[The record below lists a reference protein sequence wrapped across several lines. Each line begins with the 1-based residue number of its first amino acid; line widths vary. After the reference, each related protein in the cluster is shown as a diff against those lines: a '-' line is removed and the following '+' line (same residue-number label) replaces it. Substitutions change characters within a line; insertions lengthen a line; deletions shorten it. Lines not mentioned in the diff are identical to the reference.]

1 MSIAE
6 LSRSGTEENRSR
18 QSSSQGSFGAGPR
31 VSSPCSWG
39 HFSDSDGSE
48 NFKLITHS
56 KCCHQPKNN
65 HLLEHVRLQD
75 RVAMGFFSS
84 GICSQTSSK
93 ASSTGRNVLEID
105 LTQNSRSGEQQVPG
119 KAMVF
124 TPPHT
129 HTACKRKTEAQN
141 NCHGSHTL
149 SHSQSQREGVGASG
163 FCSAVWEAKCDLG
176 GECVPFCAWV
186 YTVTLQGWAKRLR
199 GPYGRSP
206 SQSH

>member
-129 HTACKRKTEAQN
+129 HTLLAKEKQKHKIAT
-141 NCHGSHTL
+141 GHTL
-149 SHSQSQREGVGASG
+149 
-163 FCSAVWEAKCDLG
+163 
-176 GECVPFCAWV
+176 
-186 YTVTLQGWAKRLR
+186 
-199 GPYGRSP
+199 
-206 SQSH
+206 